1 MSAPTGKELGVA
13 YATAGEVYAAAVI
26 LPALGIISLAFR
38 WYQRYRRR
46 QGIGI
51 DDWLMVPS
59 LLFTIG
65 MGIMLCIGVHGKAIG
80 YPTPYE
86 PNLTHEEKMYIVN
99 PTIRLMGVV
108 QFVVIFLLALAS
120 GFLKLSIICLYRRIF
135 VSVLCGSIFDWITI
149 AALVIVAAWM
159 VTFVVATTLT
169 CGVHVA
175 VKWGN
180 LADKNQY
187 CGMDLDIGNAFVISD
202 SVTNLLIWLM
212 PMPMIWRLHM
222 SWRRKLAA
230 VGILMIG
237 SISVIASIIKIV
249 VGLEIAGGGLSA
261 DVDEDLTVSTIL
273 YWCMIEAG
281 LANLAS
287 NLPLFRGLFKDT
299 SLNGFFSIVR
309 SSISLSSL
317 RQSSNRDSKTE
328 EQDSTRV

>member
-1 MSAPTGKELGVA
+1 
-13 YATAGEVYAAAVI
+13 
-26 LPALGIISLAFR
+26 
-38 WYQRYRRR
+38 
-46 QGIGI
+46 
-51 DDWLMVPS
+51 
-59 LLFTIG
+59 
-65 MGIMLCIGVHGKAIG
+65 
-80 YPTPYE
+80 
-86 PNLTHEEKMYIVN
+86 MYIVN